1 MRSLIIDLGEEG
13 FRKIFQP
20 YQEIVWRILWN
31 SPQQSFSTMDMWE
44 SVNRELNPSSISRAS
59 IINFMQ
65 DMAGHGLLMQE
76 METCKGGIRGLYKPK
91 LSETELKKHVVKTV
105 LDCLIR
111 DFPKETANAIN
122 SL

>member
-1 MRSLIIDLGEEG
+1 MRNLIIDLGEEG

-31 SPQQSFSTMDMWE
+31 SPQQSFSTKDMWAR
-44 SVNRELNPSSISRAS
+44 VNRELNPISISRAS

-65 DMAGHGLLMQE
+65 DMAGRGLLIQE
-76 METCKGGIRGLYKPK
+76 METCKGGMRGIYTPR
-91 LSETELKKHVVKTV
+91 LSEEELKKHVVKTV

-111 DFPKETANAIN
+111 DFPKETAITLD

>member
-1 MRSLIIDLGEEG
+1 VIDLSEKG
-13 FRKIFQP
+13 FKKIFQP

-31 SPQQSFSTMDMWE
+31 SPQQSFSTKDMWVK
-44 SVNRELNPSSISRAS
+44 VNGELNPSSISRAS

-65 DMAGHGLLMQE
+65 DMAEQGLLIQE
-76 METCKGGIRGLYKPK
+76 METCKGGMRGLYKSK
-91 LSETELKKHVVKTV
+91 LSEAELKKHVVKTV

-111 DFPKETANAIN
+111 DFPKETANVLN